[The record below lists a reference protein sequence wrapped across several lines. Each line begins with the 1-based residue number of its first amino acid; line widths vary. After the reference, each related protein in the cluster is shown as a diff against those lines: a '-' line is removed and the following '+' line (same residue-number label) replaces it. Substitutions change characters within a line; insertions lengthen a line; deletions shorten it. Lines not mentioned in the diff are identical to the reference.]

1 MHIQEE
7 YGTIPVKMPAEV
19 RRGYLIPR
27 SYLTHTPQVWVP
39 GIKLKPSAAAVLA
52 PNQ

>member
-19 RRGYLIPR
+19 RRGRLVPW
-27 SYLTHTPQVWVP
+27 SYLTHTPPVWVL
-39 GIKLKPSAAAVLA
+39 GIKLKLSAAPVLA
-52 PNQ
+52 PS

>member
-7 YGTIPVKMPAEV
+7 YGTIPVKVPAEV
-19 RRGYLIPR
+19 RRGCLIPW
-27 SYLTHTPQVWVP
+27 SCLTHAPLVWVL